1 MGEQDQTSPAAA
13 AARLHREATIADR
26 KALNAATDDLTH
38 PSDGSPTAKPL
49 DQSDVAHHAE
59 QDEAERRKLEEEQLD
74 QGLRDSFPASDPV
87 SVTRP
92 DRSIVKFEPEDEP

>member
-1 MGEQDQTSPAAA
+1 MGEQDQTSPAAT

-49 DQSDVAHHAE
+49 DQNDVADQAAE
-59 QDEAERRKLEEEQLD
+59 DEAERRDLDEQLD

-92 DRSIVKFEPEDEP
+92 ERGIGKLEPEEKS